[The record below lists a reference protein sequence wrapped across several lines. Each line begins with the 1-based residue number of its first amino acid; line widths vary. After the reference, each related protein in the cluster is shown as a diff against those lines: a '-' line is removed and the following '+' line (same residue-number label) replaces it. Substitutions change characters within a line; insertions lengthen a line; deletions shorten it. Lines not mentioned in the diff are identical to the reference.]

1 MKLGFFLRTHFFL
14 QLILSN
20 LIGSLV
26 EGMAT
31 PLIVESFSYPNG
43 SLIRQP
49 HSPWAHSSG
58 NEGELQINSDA
69 ILLLESNTEDVSIP
83 LFPPGDTTASP
94 DVLFAAFD
102 LTVLELPSGAGNYFA
117 HFRGSSSSSFRGRLF
132 VIPSED
138 EATGGFDL
146 GISSGSRLAMDA
158 ERFPGGIVG
167 TVYRI
172 VLAYHQSLAQT
183 TIWVDP
189 ESELSESIT
198 NRDNPSV
205 RTVNAFS
212 FRQSLS
218 QGNGI
223 GRLRIDN
230 LVIASTFDIV
240 LERLS
245 TAPPGD
251 SPADSES
258 ETKPFVPSPRLQF
271 WPSDIQSISEGDTE
285 LRLRLTLHPAEDQPV
300 TVSLRT
306 SGTATSGLDYHELP
320 DSIVF
325 DPDGA
330 AELPIRVIDDSDLED
345 MEVLT
350 LEFATSGDNE
360 RMDPG
365 PLHFEI
371 LDNDRIGLL
380 FSESF
385 ELSDGPLT
393 PETAWETHSGHP
405 GTTLVQ
411 EGALVLNDQS
421 TEDLNVALPGHPY
434 LPEEDL
440 ALHLGFDLTIIS
452 PPSGPGSYFA
462 HFKGSGNRDFR
473 GRIFVR
479 ADDESP
485 ERMQVGL
492 QADSSGIPLFH
503 ATKLDQF
510 IPYRVQ
516 VAYQLATNQAMLWIN
531 PATDPSLLVESEGL
545 AQPAPIQAVAFRQT
559 GSPNGGIGTLRIDN
573 LNIGTTFESIQRT
586 PPQLPELSIH
596 ANQNKIN
603 ETEPTPALLTL
614 TRTGDLVDSL
624 TIPLSLEGDAQQR
637 EDFQI
642 LFDPESVTL
651 PSGATSV
658 ELRIFPI
665 DDLRHEGPE
674 RVLLSLKPGPG
685 YRLGT
690 PSQTRIEIRDND
702 PKPLVLPPILNI
714 NTTRISA
721 PLVIGHH
728 YRLQASR
735 DLTDWKTTRDW
746 RAETS
751 ALVEPLDEGTG
762 SSRFFRLLLIPQ
774 P

>member
-1 MKLGFFLRTHFFL
+1 MNLAFFLRTHFSF
-14 QLILSN
+14 QLILSS
-20 LIGSLV
+20 LIGSLL
-26 EGMAT
+26 EAMAT

-58 NEGELQINSDA
+58 NEGEIQINSDA

-83 LFPPGDTTASP
+83 LFPPGNTTASP
-94 DVLFAAFD
+94 DVLYAGFD
-102 LTVLELPSGAGNYFA
+102 LTVLELPSGEGNYFA

-146 GISSGSRLAMDA
+146 GISSGSRLALDSQ
-158 ERFPGGIVG
+158 RFPGGVVG

-172 VLAYHQSLAQT
+172 VLAYRQSLAQT

-198 NRDNPSV
+198 NRDNPSI
-205 RTVNAFS
+205 RMVNAFS

-230 LVIASTFDIV
+230 LVIASTFDPV
-240 LERLS
+240 LERPS
-245 TAPPGD
+245 TAPPSD
-251 SPADSES
+251 SLTDSES
-258 ETKPFVPSPRLQF
+258 ETQPLVPNPWLQF
-271 WPSDIQSISEGDTE
+271 WPGDIQSISEGDTE
-285 LRLRLTLHPAEDQPV
+285 LLLRLTLHPDEDQPV

-325 DPDGA
+325 DPDGT
-330 AELPIRVIDDSDLED
+330 AELSIRVIDDSDLEQT
-345 MEVLT
+345 EILS
-350 LEFATSGDNE
+350 LEFKTSGDHE
-360 RMDPG
+360 MIDPS

-371 LDNDRIGLL
+371 LDNDRIGHL

-393 PETAWETHSGHP
+393 PETDWEPHSGHP

-411 EGALVLNDQS
+411 GEALVLNDQS
-421 TEDLNVALPGHPY
+421 TEDLNVPLPGHPY

-440 ALHLGFDLTIIS
+440 VLHLGFDLTIIS
-452 PPSGPGSYFA
+452 APSGPGTYFA

-485 ERMQVGL
+485 EQIQVGL

-503 ATKLDQF
+503 ATKLDPF

-516 VAYQLATNQAMLWIN
+516 VAYQLATNQAVLWVN
-531 PATDPSLLVESEGL
+531 PATNPSLVVESEGL
-545 AQPAPIQAVAFRQT
+545 AQPAPIQAMAFRQT
-559 GSPNGGIGTLRIDN
+559 GSPSGGIGTLRIDN
-573 LNIGTTFESIQRT
+573 LDIGTTFESVHRT

-596 ANQNKIN
+596 TNQNKIT

-624 TIPLSLEGDAQQR
+624 TIPLTLEGDAQQR
-637 EDFQI
+637 EDFHI
-642 LFDPESVTL
+642 LFNPESVTL
-651 PSGATSV
+651 PSGAASV

-665 DDLRHEGPE
+665 DDSHHEGPE
-674 RVLLSLKPGPG
+674 GVLLSLKPGPG

-690 PSQTRIEIRDND
+690 PSQTRIEIQDND
-702 PKPLVLPPILNI
+702 PTPPVLPPILNI
-714 NTTRISA
+714 DRARISA
-721 PLVIGHH
+721 PLVIGQH

-735 DLTDWKTTRDW
+735 DLTNWETTKDWT
-746 RAETS
+746 AETS
-751 ALVEPLDEGTG
+751 AMVEPLDGLPNP
-762 SSRFFRLLLIPQ
+762 SRFFRLLLITQ